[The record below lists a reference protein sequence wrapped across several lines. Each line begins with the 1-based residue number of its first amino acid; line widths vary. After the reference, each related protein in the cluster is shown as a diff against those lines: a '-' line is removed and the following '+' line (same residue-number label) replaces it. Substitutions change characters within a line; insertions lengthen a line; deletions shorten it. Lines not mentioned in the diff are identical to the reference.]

1 MRNAAERRPIHLYP
15 SRGTQLSSAAT
26 DHRPLTTDHC
36 PMNARTQLIDLVPR
50 TNRFFAW
57 LCLGGAAIVGVL
69 EVLYAIM
76 PLLSPH
82 TTDGRV
88 ATFDLDCEGS
98 LAVWVSSFTLLAAAG
113 CCLLIYVLGAETKLH
128 SKLWIWAACCWTV
141 MSIDECSSVHEA
153 FKEMMT
159 HLTGERLGPEGIY
172 WWAGAYFVVLSTT
185 GTAMLW
191 QMRKAPLAVAALFA
205 TAGFYAL
212 AVLCELGWPLAKD
225 KSGVML
231 EEGCEML
238 GNFALLASTGLF
250 AKWTAEQVR
259 SKGAMILES
268 RFEADSENQP
278 QGVSPRSSAESR
290 TKSFSHGEKVAAY
303 SPSDEGHVS
312 N

>member
-1 MRNAAERRPIHLYP
+1 MH
-15 SRGTQLSSAAT
+15 
-26 DHRPLTTDHC
+26 
-36 PMNARTQLIDLVPR
+36 ARTQLIDLVPS
-50 TNRFFAW
+50 TTRFYVALFLA
-57 LCLGGAAIVGVL
+57 GAALVGLL
-69 EVLYAIM
+69 EALYAVM

-88 ATFDLDCEGS
+88 ATFDLDSEGS
-98 LAVWVSSFTLLAAAG
+98 LAVWVSSFTLLAASG
-113 CCLLIYVLGAETKLH
+113 CCLLIYVLGAETKLR
-128 SKLWIWAACCWTV
+128 SKLWLWAACCWTI

-153 FKEMMT
+153 FKEMMS

-205 TAGFYAL
+205 TAGLYAL

-238 GNFALLASTGLF
+238 GNFALLTSTGLF
-250 AKWTAEQVR
+250 AKWTTEQVR
-259 SKGAMILES
+259 STGDMILES
-268 RFEADSENQP
+268 RFAAETEELPKDVRPRVSRSALGHEYQP
-278 QGVSPRSSAESR
+278 VGASPRSGS
-290 TKSFSHGEKVAAY
+290 GI
-303 SPSDEGHVS
+303 DEGAS
-312 N
+312 RFPETGR